1 MLQPLLTL
9 HSQKLLLCGPTR
21 VHLRGRLRE
30 RGENDSMRANSRLRL
45 ISGPQGEE
53 IISGGSWSKAE
64 WIKTEKGDKLKK
76 DLTWRKVN
84 TGREQKRGS
93 RKDVKE
99 RLTSIGLKVST
110 PSIMLCFKML
120 LFCLIDWTWEK
131 KVGGGGDKNT
141 KFIFWR
147 VALMLFT
154 KHRLG

>member
-45 ISGPQGEE
+45 ISVPQGEE

-64 WIKTEKGDKLKK
+64 WIKREKGDKLKK

-84 TGREQKRGS
+84 TGREQKRGL

-99 RLTSIGLKVST
+99 GK
-110 PSIMLCFKML
+110 CFKNRVKKIKRKTYL
-120 LFCLIDWTWEK
+120 SRSESINTFNYALFQNAVVLFNRLNLREK
-131 KVGGGGDKNT
+131 KVGGGGQE
-141 KFIFWR
+141 
-147 VALMLFT
+147 
-154 KHRLG
+154 